1 MKKTLFLAGIAA
13 LAAAPLVAQGMKGHE
28 GHGMMGDEPTTR
40 AAVEARVKA
49 HFAMMD
55 ANKDGVVTR
64 EEIEAQQKARM
75 NEMRGAMFTK
85 MDADKN
91 GSISRAEFDAAHEHM
106 GHDAPPPPPPGG
118 PGAPPPP
125 PAMGEHGGMDH
136 GMKMGRMHGMMGG
149 MGGDRMADHMFAIA
163 DANKDGKV
171 TEAEATAAA
180 LARFDK
186 VDTNK
191 DGTISPEERTA
202 ARDKMRAAWKA
213 KKAH

>member
-1 MKKTLFLAGIAA
+1 MKKTIILAGIAA

-28 GHGMMGDEPTTR
+28 GHGMMNDEPTTR

-55 ANKDGVVTR
+55 TNKDGVVTR
-64 EEIEAQQKARM
+64 EEITAQQQARM
-75 NEMRGAMFTK
+75 AEMRDTMFTK

-91 GSISRAEFDAAHEHM
+91 GSISRTEFDAAHELM
-106 GHDAPPPPPPGG
+106 GHDAPPP
-118 PGAPPPP
+118 GAPGTP
-125 PAMGEHGGMDH
+125 PAMGAHDGMGH
-136 GMKMGRMHGMMGG
+136 GMKMGRMHDKMGGGMMGG
-149 MGGDRMADHMFAIA
+149 GMADHMFAIA
-163 DANKDGKV
+163 DANKDGKL
-171 TEAEATAAA
+171 TEAEATATA

-191 DGTISPEERTA
+191 DGTISPAERRA
-202 ARDKMRAAWKA
+202 AHEKMRAAWKA